1 MLFLDALNSFYED
14 LDALLI
20 AHDTVM
26 NNALKCYRK
35 ALNKTAF
42 HENAEKIQ
50 AVLDERWIRVRDAKY
65 AKLQD
70 LFYALEQKYKK
81 IDIVFEGMTRRLPF
95 LDMIKDLKSMPPD
108 YFAKVKK
115 KSLRLEDE
123 FKGLLNIKRLRL

>member
-26 NNALKCYRK
+26 DNALLCYRK
-35 ALNKTAF
+35 ALAKSAF
-42 HENAEKIQ
+42 HENSLKIQ
-50 AVLDERWIRVRDAKY
+50 AVLDQRWIQLRDAKY

-70 LFYALEQKYKK
+70 LFFALEQKYKK

-123 FKGLLNIKRLRL
+123 FKGLLNFK